1 MIEPDLSDIYNEIDI
16 AMKKIIVKVVPN
28 YL

>member
-1 MIEPDLSDIYNEIDI
+1 MVEPDLSDIYSEIDI